1 VKENSKK
8 EELIKMIA
16 VRLKRLRAEN
26 NASENFF
33 NDVDVL
39 IDLILGG
46 EA

>member
-1 VKENSKK
+1 MKVRSEK
-8 EELIKMIA
+8 EELIRMIA
-16 VRLKRLRAEN
+16 ARIRIYKAEN

>member
-1 VKENSKK
+1 MTNEKEK
-8 EELIKMIA
+8 IMKMIA
-16 VRLKRLRAEN
+16 TRPKKARMEN

-39 IDLILGG
+39 VDLVLGG

>member
-1 VKENSKK
+1 MKVQSEKEMT
-8 EELIKMIA
+8 IRIIA
-16 VRLKRLRAEN
+16 TRLKRSRAEN